1 MLNLALVRFTDDIP
15 QELCVPRVDE
25 PVKSAL
31 LEDGHLT
38 LDQIIRLDLPQ
49 AEFAFLSACQTMA

>member
-1 MLNLALVRFTDDIP
+1 MKFNGRIVDSRRYIP
-15 QELCVPRVDE
+15 QEFCASRVDE
-25 PVKSAL
+25 PMKSTL

-38 LDQIIRLDLPQ
+38 LDEIIRLK